1 MTKSTWRDRAKATE
15 GTPFV
20 CEKQPAHGRSGMA
33 VSNHP
38 LASAA
43 GMEMLAA
50 GGNAVDA
57 AVAMQ
62 FALTVVEP
70 MMVGLVGGTTCHIRL
85 ADGSHR
91 ILDGMSAVPKAGH
104 PDMYRPVPG
113 AAPEV
118 YDVEGQENLVGPK
131 SVAAPGSLRA
141 WCLALERFGT
151 MPLADVMQPA
161 IRHAARGFAVT
172 PYLSDCIQSAAPDLA
187 KDKLASA
194 RLLPGGMPLKPG
206 AKLVQG
212 DYAEALTLVSQQ
224 GEKALH
230 GGPLGDLIVAC
241 MEKTGGFVARDDLT
255 SYKVA
260 ERAPIR
266 GRYRG
271 WEILGPPPPAASGV
285 HIAQMLNI
293 LEGYDIAKLGFG
305 TVDTLH
311 LLAEVLKIA
320 FADRAEAS
328 GDPDFVKVPVERIV
342 AKAYAEERR
351 TGLDLAR
358 ASRWTSGLASGLQA
372 AEGDDTTHLTVADG
386 RGNVVSTTQT
396 INSLFGAR
404 FIVPGTGMIPN
415 NYMNNYDPRRG
426 NALSIAPGKRV
437 TTSMSPMMAVQGGK
451 VRYALGLPGGRKIFP
466 SALQALIN
474 LIDHGMELQEAV
486 EAPRVWTEGPVLE
499 VEHGVPESVRQGL
512 EARGHKVQVMPT
524 VAGGMNA
531 IEFHDDGSMTG
542 AACWRADGAAAAM
555 GGGLAR
561 AGVRF
566 ELPR

>member
-1 MTKSTWRDRAKATE
+1 MTQSTWRARA
-15 GTPFV
+15 GTQFT
-20 CEKQPAHGRSGMA
+20 CEKQPAHGPAGMA

-43 GMEMLAA
+43 GLEMLAA

-70 MMVGLVGGTTCHIRL
+70 MMVGLIGGTTCHIRL

-91 ILDGMSAVPKAGH
+91 ILDGMSAVPQRGH
-104 PDMYRPVPG
+104 PDMYKPVPG
-113 AAPEV
+113 APPEV

-131 SVAAPGSLRA
+131 SVATPGSLRA

-151 MPLADVMQPA
+151 MSLADVMAPA
-161 IRHAARGFAVT
+161 IRHAARGFSVT
-172 PYLSDCIQSAAPDLA
+172 PYLSDCIKDAGADLL
-187 KDKLASA
+187 KDKLAA
-194 RLLPGGMPLKPG
+194 ALLLPNGTPLKPG
-206 AKLVQG
+206 ERLVQG
-212 DYAEALTLVSQQ
+212 QYAEALTLVSQQ

-230 GGPLGDLIVAC
+230 GGPLGDLLVEC
-241 MEKTGGFVARDDLT
+241 MEKTGGFVRRDDLT
-255 SYKVA
+255 GYKVE

-266 GRYRG
+266 GHYRG

-293 LEGYDIAKLGFG
+293 LEAYDIAKMGFG

-342 AKAYAEERR
+342 SRDYADQRR
-351 TGLDLAR
+351 KLLDIAR
-358 ASRWTSGLASGLQA
+358 ATQWTGGLQA
-372 AEGDDTTHLTVADG
+372 AEGQDTTHLTVADG
-386 RGNVVSTTQT
+386 KGNVVSTTQT

-437 TTSMSPMMAVQGGK
+437 TTSMSPMMALRDGT

-466 SALQALIN
+466 SALQALLN
-474 LIDHGMELQEAV
+474 LIDHGMTLQEAV
-486 EAPRVWTEGPVLE
+486 EAPRIWTEGPVLE
-499 VEHGVPESVRQGL
+499 VEHGIPAPVRQGL
-512 EARGHKVQVMPT
+512 EARGHTLKIMPT

-531 IEFHDDGSMTG
+531 IQFHDDGTMTG
-542 AACWRADGAAAAM
+542 AACWRADGTAAAL

-566 ELPR
+566 VLPG

>member
-1 MTKSTWRDRAKATE
+1 MSKSKWRDRA
-15 GTPFV
+15 GTPFI
-20 CEKQPAHGRSGMA
+20 CEKQPAHGRAGMA

-43 GMEMLAA
+43 GLEMLAA

-70 MMVGLVGGTTCHIRL
+70 MMVGLIGGTTCHIRL

-91 ILDGMSAVPKAGH
+91 IVDGMSAVPRAGR
-104 PDMYRPVPG
+104 PDMFRPVPG

-118 YDVEGQENLVGPK
+118 FDSVGQENLVGPK

-141 WCLALERFGT
+141 WCLALGRYGT

-161 IRHAARGFAVT
+161 IRHAAQGFSVT
-172 PYLSDCIQSAAPDLA
+172 PYLSDCIESAAPDLL
-187 KDKLASA
+187 KDKLAAA
-194 RLLPGGMPLKPG
+194 RLLPGGTPLKAG
-206 AKLVQG
+206 ARLVQG

-230 GGPLGDLIVAC
+230 GGPLGDRLVEC
-241 MEKTGGFVARDDLT
+241 MQKTGGFVSREDLAG
-255 SYKVA
+255 YKVE

-285 HIAQMLNI
+285 HITQMLNI
-293 LEGYDIAKLGFG
+293 LEGYDIAALGFG
-305 TVDTLH
+305 TVETLH

-328 GDPDFVKVPVERIV
+328 GDPAFVKVPVELIV
-342 AKAYAEERR
+342 AKAYADRR
-351 TGLDLAR
+351 RAGIDRAKATNWATGLKD
-358 ASRWTSGLASGLQA
+358 GLVA
-372 AEGDDTTHLTVADG
+372 AEGADTTHLTVADG
-386 RGNVVSTTQT
+386 KGNVVCTTQT

-415 NYMNNYDPRRG
+415 NYMNVYDPRPG
-426 NALSIAPGKRV
+426 NALSIEPGKRV
-437 TTSMSPMMAVQGGK
+437 TTSMSPMMAVRDGK
-451 VRYALGLPGGRKIFP
+451 VAYALGLPGGRKIFP
-466 SALQALIN
+466 SALQALVN

-486 EAPRVWTEGPVLE
+486 EAPRIWTEGPVLE
-499 VEHGVPESVRQGL
+499 IEHGIPEPVRKGL
-512 EARGHKVQVMPT
+512 EARGHKLQVMPT

-531 IEFHDDGSMTG
+531 IKFHDDGSMTG
-542 AACWRADGAAAAM
+542 AACWRADGAAAAL
-555 GGGLAR
+555 GGGHAR

>member
-1 MTKSTWRDRAKATE
+1 MTQSTWRERA
-15 GTPFV
+15 GTQFT
-20 CEKQPAHGRSGMA
+20 CEKQPAHGPRGMA

-43 GMEMLAA
+43 GLEMLAA

-70 MMVGLVGGTTCHIRL
+70 MMVGLIGGTTCHIRL

-91 ILDGMSAVPKAGH
+91 ILDGMSAVPQMGH
-104 PDMYRPVPG
+104 PDMYKPVPG
-113 AAPEV
+113 AAPDV

-131 SVAAPGSLRA
+131 SVATPGSLRA

-151 MPLADVMQPA
+151 MSLADVMAPA

-172 PYLSDCIQSAAPDLA
+172 PYLSDCIKDAGPDLL
-187 KDKLASA
+187 KDRLAA
-194 RLLPGGMPLKPG
+194 ALLLPNGTPLKAG
-206 AKLVQG
+206 ERLVQG
-212 DYAEALTLVSQQ
+212 QYAEALTLVSQQ

-230 GGPLGDLIVAC
+230 GGPLGDLLVEC
-241 MEKTGGFVARDDLT
+241 MEKTGGFVRRDDLT
-255 SYKVA
+255 GYKVE

-266 GRYRG
+266 GHYRG

-293 LEGYDIAKLGFG
+293 LEAYDIAKMGFG
-305 TVDTLH
+305 SVDTLH

-342 AKAYAEERR
+342 SRDYADQRR
-351 TGLDLAR
+351 KLLDIAR
-358 ASRWTSGLASGLQA
+358 ATQWTGGLQA
-372 AEGDDTTHLTVADG
+372 AEGQDTTHLTVADG
-386 RGNVVSTTQT
+386 KGNVVSTTQT

-437 TTSMSPMMAVQGGK
+437 TTSMSPMMALRDGK

-466 SALQALIN
+466 SALQALLN
-474 LIDHGMELQEAV
+474 LIDHGMALQEAV
-486 EAPRVWTEGPVLE
+486 EAPRIWTEGPVLE
-499 VEHGVPESVRQGL
+499 VEHGIPAPVRQDL
-512 EARGHKVQVMPT
+512 EARGHTLKIMPT

-531 IEFHDDGSMTG
+531 IQFHDDGTMTG
-542 AACWRADGAAAAM
+542 AACWRADGTAAAL

-566 ELPR
+566 VLPN

>member
-1 MTKSTWRDRAKATE
+1 MTQSTWRERA
-15 GTPFV
+15 GTQFT
-20 CEKQPAHGRSGMA
+20 CEKQPAHGPRGMA

-43 GMEMLAA
+43 GLEMLAA

-70 MMVGLVGGTTCHIRL
+70 MMVGLIGGTTCHIRL

-91 ILDGMSAVPKAGH
+91 ILDGMSAVPQMGH
-104 PDMYRPVPG
+104 PDMYKPVPG

-131 SVAAPGSLRA
+131 SVATPGSLRA

-151 MPLADVMQPA
+151 MSLTDVMQPA

-172 PYLSDCIQSAAPDLA
+172 PYLSDCIKDAGPDLL
-187 KDKLASA
+187 KDRLAA
-194 RLLPGGMPLKPG
+194 ALLLPNGTPLKAG
-206 AKLVQG
+206 ERLVQG
-212 DYAEALTLVSQQ
+212 QYAEALTLVSQQ

-230 GGPLGDLIVAC
+230 GGPLGDLLVEC
-241 MEKTGGFVARDDLT
+241 MEKTGGFVRRDDLT
-255 SYKVA
+255 GYKVE

-266 GRYRG
+266 GHYRG

-293 LEGYDIAKLGFG
+293 LEAYDIAKMGFG
-305 TVDTLH
+305 SVDTLH

-342 AKAYAEERR
+342 SRDYADQRR
-351 TGLDLAR
+351 KLLDIAR
-358 ASRWTSGLASGLQA
+358 ATQWTGGLQA
-372 AEGDDTTHLTVADG
+372 AEGQDTTHLTVADG
-386 RGNVVSTTQT
+386 KGNVVSTTQT

-437 TTSMSPMMAVQGGK
+437 TTSMSPMMALRDGK

-466 SALQALIN
+466 SALQALLN
-474 LIDHGMELQEAV
+474 LIDHGMALQEAV
-486 EAPRVWTEGPVLE
+486 EAPRIWTEGPVLE
-499 VEHGVPESVRQGL
+499 VEHGIPAPVRQDL
-512 EARGHKVQVMPT
+512 EARGHTLKIMPT

-531 IEFHDDGSMTG
+531 IQFHDDGTMTG
-542 AACWRADGAAAAM
+542 AACWRADGTAAAL

-566 ELPR
+566 VLPN

>member
-1 MTKSTWRDRAKATE
+1 MGKSNWRERA
-15 GTPFV
+15 GTRFT
-20 CEKQPAHGRSGMA
+20 CEKQPAQGRSGMV

-50 GGNAVDA
+50 GGNAIDA
-57 AVAMQ
+57 AVATQ

-70 MMVGLVGGTTCHIRL
+70 MMVGLIGGTTCHIRL

-91 ILDGMSAVPKAGH
+91 IIDGMSAVPRAGR

-113 AAPEV
+113 VAPEV

-141 WCLALERFGT
+141 WCLALQRYGT

-161 IRHAARGFAVT
+161 IRHAAHGFAVT
-172 PYLSDCIQSAAPDLA
+172 PYLSDCIASAAPDLA
-187 KDKLASA
+187 KDELAAS
-194 RLLPGGMPLKPG
+194 RLLPGGTPLKPG
-206 AKLVQG
+206 ARLVQG
-212 DYAEALTLVSQQ
+212 DYADALALVSRQ
-224 GEKALH
+224 GEAALH
-230 GGPLGDLIVAC
+230 GGPLGDLLVEC
-241 MEKTGGFVARDDLT
+241 MEKTGGFVAREDLT
-255 SYKVA
+255 DYKVV
-260 ERAPIR
+260 ERPPIR
-266 GRYRG
+266 GHYRG

-285 HIAQMLNI
+285 HITQMLNI
-293 LEGYDIAKLGFG
+293 LEGFDISALGFG

-342 AKAYAEERR
+342 AKDYADERR
-351 TGLDLAR
+351 AGLDLAR
-358 ASRWTSGLASGLQA
+358 AMHWQSGLKAGALA
-372 AEGDDTTHLTVADG
+372 AEGADTTHLTVADG
-386 RGNVVSTTQT
+386 KGNVVTTTQT

-415 NYMNNYDPRRG
+415 NYMNNFDPRPG

-437 TTSMSPMMAVQGGK
+437 TTSMSPVMAVREGR
-451 VRYALGLPGGRKIFP
+451 VAYALGLPGGRKIFP

-474 LIDHGMELQEAV
+474 LIDHGMTLQEAV
-486 EAPRVWTEGPVLE
+486 EAPRIWIEGPVLE
-499 VEHGVPESVRQGL
+499 VEHGIPEDVRKGL
-512 EARGHKVQVMPT
+512 EARGHKLQVMPT

-531 IEFHDDGSMTG
+531 IQFHDDGSMTG
-542 AACWRADGAAAAM
+542 AACWRADGAAVAL

>member
-1 MTKSTWRDRAKATE
+1 MTKSNWRDRA
-15 GTPFV
+15 GTKFT
-20 CEKQPAHGRSGMA
+20 CEKQPAQGKSGMA

-43 GMEMLAA
+43 GLEMLAA
-50 GGNAVDA
+50 GGNAIDA

-91 ILDGMSAVPKAGH
+91 ILDGMSAVPKSGH
-104 PDMYRPVPG
+104 PDMYKPIRG

-118 YDVEGQENLVGPK
+118 YDVEGQENLMGPK

-151 MPLADVMQPA
+151 MGLADVMQPA
-161 IRHAARGFAVT
+161 IRHATRGFAVT
-172 PYLSDCIQSAAPDLA
+172 PYLADCIKDAAPDLA
-187 KDKLASA
+187 KDKLAAA
-194 RLLPGGMPLKPG
+194 RLLPNGMPLKAG
-206 AKLVQG
+206 AKLVTG

-230 GGPLGDLIVAC
+230 GGALGDLLVAC
-241 MEKTGGFVARDDLT
+241 MEKNGGFVGRDDLT
-255 SYKVA
+255 QYKVA

-293 LEGYDIAKLGFG
+293 LEGYDVAKLGFG

-342 AKAYAEERR
+342 SRDYADQRR
-351 TGLDLAR
+351 KLLDIAR
-358 ASRWTSGLASGLQA
+358 ATRWSGGLQA
-372 AEGDDTTHLTVADG
+372 AEGADTTHLTVADG
-386 RGNVVSTTQT
+386 KGNVVSTTQT

-415 NYMNNYDPRRG
+415 NYMNNFDPRRG
-426 NALSIAPGKRV
+426 NALSIEPGKRV
-437 TTSMSPMMAVQGGK
+437 TTSMSPMMAMKDGK

-466 SALQALIN
+466 SALQALVN

-499 VEHGVPESVRQGL
+499 VEHGIPAPVREGL
-512 EARGHKVQVMPT
+512 EARGHTLKIMPT

-531 IEFHDDGSMTG
+531 IEFHDDGGMTG

-566 ELPR
+566 ELPG

>member
-1 MTKSTWRDRAKATE
+1 MSKSNWRDRA

-20 CEKQPAHGRSGMA
+20 CEKQPAVGRAGMA

-43 GMEMLAA
+43 GAEMLAA
-50 GGNAVDA
+50 GGNAIDA

-91 ILDGMSAVPKAGH
+91 ILDGMSAVPLSGR

-113 AAPEV
+113 APPEV
-118 YDVEGQENLVGPK
+118 YDVHGEENLVGPK

-141 WCLALERFGT
+141 WCLALERYGT
-151 MPLADVMQPA
+151 MSLADVMQPA

-172 PYLSDCIQSAAPDLA
+172 PYLSDCIKDAAVDLA
-187 KDKLASA
+187 KCKIASA
-194 RLLPGGMPLKPG
+194 RLLPGGSPLKAG
-206 AKLVQG
+206 TKLVQG

-224 GEKALH
+224 GETALH
-230 GGPLGDLIVAC
+230 GGPLGDLLVEC
-241 MEKTGGFVARDDLT
+241 MEKNGGFVGKDDLT

-285 HIAQMLNI
+285 HITQMLNI
-293 LEGYDIAKLGFG
+293 LEAYDVGKMGFG
-305 TVDTLH
+305 SVETLH

-342 AKAYAEERR
+342 SLDYAQQRR
-351 TGLDLAR
+351 ALLDLAK
-358 ASRWTSGLASGLQA
+358 ASTWQGGLAA
-372 AEGDDTTHLTVADG
+372 AEGADTTHLTVADG
-386 RGNVVSTTQT
+386 KGNVVSTTQT

-404 FIVPGTGMIPN
+404 FVVPGTGMIPN
-415 NYMNNYDPRRG
+415 NYMNNYDPRPG
-426 NALSIAPGKRV
+426 NALSIEPGKRV
-437 TTSMSPMMAVQGGK
+437 TTSMSPMMAMKDGK

-466 SALQALIN
+466 SALQALVN

-486 EAPRVWTEGPVLE
+486 EAPRIWTEGPTLE
-499 VEHGVPESVRQGL
+499 VEHGIPSNVREGL
-512 EARGHKVQVMPT
+512 EARGHTLKIMPT

-542 AACWRADGAAAAM
+542 AACWRADGAAMAM

-566 ELPR
+566 QLPR

>member
-1 MTKSTWRDRAKATE
+1 MTKSNWRDRA
-15 GTPFV
+15 GTKFT
-20 CEKQPAHGRSGMA
+20 CEKQPAQGKSGMA

-43 GMEMLAA
+43 GLEMLAA
-50 GGNAVDA
+50 GGNAIDA

-91 ILDGMSAVPKAGH
+91 ILDGMSAVPKSGH
-104 PDMYRPVPG
+104 PDMYKPIRG

-118 YDVEGQENLVGPK
+118 YDVEGQENLMGPK

-151 MPLADVMQPA
+151 MGLADVMQPA
-161 IRHAARGFAVT
+161 IRHATRGFAVT
-172 PYLSDCIQSAAPDLA
+172 PYLADCIKDAAPDLA
-187 KDKLASA
+187 KDKLAAA
-194 RLLPGGMPLKPG
+194 RLLPNGMPLKAG
-206 AKLVQG
+206 AKLVTG

-230 GGPLGDLIVAC
+230 GGALGDLLVAC
-241 MEKTGGFVARDDLT
+241 MEKNGGFVGRDDLT
-255 SYKVA
+255 QYKVA

-285 HIAQMLNI
+285 HIAQMLSI
-293 LEGYDIAKLGFG
+293 LEGYDVAKLGFG

-342 AKAYAEERR
+342 SRDYADQRR
-351 TGLDLAR
+351 KLLDIAR
-358 ASRWTSGLASGLQA
+358 ATRWSGGLQA
-372 AEGDDTTHLTVADG
+372 AEGADTTHLTVADG
-386 RGNVVSTTQT
+386 KGNVVSTTQT

-415 NYMNNYDPRRG
+415 NYMNNFDPRRG
-426 NALSIAPGKRV
+426 NALSIEPGKRV
-437 TTSMSPMMAVQGGK
+437 TTSMSPMMAMKDGK

-466 SALQALIN
+466 SALQALVN

-499 VEHGVPESVRQGL
+499 VEHGIPAPVREGL
-512 EARGHKVQVMPT
+512 EARGHTLKIMPT

-531 IEFHDDGSMTG
+531 IEFHDDGGMTG

-566 ELPR
+566 ELPG

>member
-1 MTKSTWRDRAKATE
+1 MSTSTWRSRA
-15 GTPFV
+15 GTPFT
-20 CEKQPAHGRSGMA
+20 CEKQPAHGSAGVV

-57 AVAMQ
+57 AVATQ

-91 ILDGMSAVPKAGH
+91 ILDGMSAVPLSGR
-104 PDMYRPVPG
+104 PDMYKPVPG

-118 YDVEGQENLVGPK
+118 YDVYGEENLVGPK

-141 WCLALERFGT
+141 WCLALERYGT
-151 MPLADVMQPA
+151 MSLADVMQPA

-172 PYLSDCIQSAAPDLA
+172 PYLADCIRDAAADLVE
-187 KDKLASA
+187 DKEAGA
-194 RLLPGGMPLKPG
+194 LLVPGGLPLQAG
-206 AKLVQG
+206 TRLVQS

-230 GGPLGDLIVAC
+230 GGALGDRLVEC
-241 MEKTGGFVARDDLT
+241 MEKAGGFVARADLT
-255 SYKVA
+255 DYKVA
-260 ERAPIR
+260 ERMPIR
-266 GRYRG
+266 AHYRG

-293 LEGYDIAKLGFG
+293 LEGYDISALGFG
-305 TVDTLH
+305 TVETLH

-342 AKAYAEERR
+342 AKEYADERR
-351 TGLDLAR
+351 IGIDRAR
-358 ASRWTSGLASGLQA
+358 ARQWSSGLAQVA
-372 AEGDDTTHLTVADG
+372 AEGADTTHLTVADG
-386 RGNVVSTTQT
+386 QGNVVCTTQT

-404 FIVPGTGMIPN
+404 IIVPGTGMIPN
-415 NYMNNYDPRRG
+415 NYMNNFDPRPG
-426 NALSIAPGKRV
+426 TALSIAPGKRV
-437 TTSMSPMMAVQGGK
+437 TTSMSPLIAVKDGR
-451 VRYALGLPGGRKIFP
+451 VRFALGLPGGRKIFP
-466 SALQALIN
+466 SALQALLN
-474 LIDHGMELQEAV
+474 LIDHGMTLQEAV
-486 EAPRVWTEGPVLE
+486 EAPRIWTEGPFVE
-499 VEHGVPESVRQGL
+499 VEHGFPEPIRQGL
-512 EARGHKVQVMPT
+512 AALGHTLKIMPT

-531 IEFHDDGSMTG
+531 IQFQDDGSMTG
-542 AACWRADGAAAAM
+542 AACWRADGVAVAQ

-566 ELPR
+566 ELPG